1 MHNWAEVTK
10 ALFNYTLFMDLIRRA
25 GDVSYIRNESVNP
38 PNTAPAAPSVRASAI
53 DEEFN
58 SQLNYVDKLHALL
71 DTLCARLEP
80 VLTPPVPTVDDK
92 NNSIT
97 EASPYANRLATINGK
112 LSSAIRKLSDILERC
127 DL

>member
-38 PNTAPAAPSVRASAI
+38 PNTVPAAPPVRASAI
-53 DEEFN
+53 NEEFS
-58 SQLNYVDKLHALL
+58 SQFNYTDKLHALL
-71 DTLCARLEP
+71 DTLNERLDP
-80 VLTPPVPTVDDK
+80 ILTPPVPIADDK
-92 NNSIT
+92 DRSMT
-97 EASPYANRLATINGK
+97 AASPCANRLAAINDK
-112 LSSAIRKLSDILERC
+112 LKAAIRKLTDILERC